1 MEIRASRETCISRG
15 VFQPE
20 IRSSYQFQF
29 TSYLGFNK
37 IQSPFTLF
45 LFDIFNMKINTC
57 TSVAAS
63 LTVSLALADSCTP
76 FPSSVV
82 PFSSDFKQPEPPLVK
97 SEFQT
102 QFVQHK
108 WYVTPNKSKRKSNPF
123 FPGLTASR
131 NQNLSHI
138 TTGYIVNS
146 PSRGFVRVDQA
157 NDEGFG
163 TSLFNYAN
171 VTEDG
176 QVDNILRMYTANSTA
191 PNIWQGF
198 VNSNFPIFQEDI
210 LVQAG
215 AVFSGLVKRT
225 FWTGQVA
232 VVRILYISRA
242 RLIPNDLYAQWN
254 MMYQGVIPVAVF
266 VNTCNVVVG
275 YDYFAPVERTRVI
288 TEFFNLK
295 TE

>member
-1 MEIRASRETCISRG
+1 
-15 VFQPE
+15 
-20 IRSSYQFQF
+20 
-29 TSYLGFNK
+29 
-37 IQSPFTLF
+37 
-45 LFDIFNMKINTC
+45 MKINTC

-108 WYVTPNKSKRKSNPF
+108 W
-123 FPGLTASR
+123 

-232 VVRILYISRA
+232 V
-242 RLIPNDLYAQWN
+242 WN